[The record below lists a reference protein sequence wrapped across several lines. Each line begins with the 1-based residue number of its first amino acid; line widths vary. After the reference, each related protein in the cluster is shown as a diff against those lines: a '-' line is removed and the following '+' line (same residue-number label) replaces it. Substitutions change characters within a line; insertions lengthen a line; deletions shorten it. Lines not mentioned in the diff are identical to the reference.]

1 MTSASWFRLRL
12 TAVVSL
18 LLAAQPA
25 LVDGFLSQLSP
36 RGTTTKH
43 RGGSSSG
50 RRRQPEPTA
59 NAPAEAELS
68 ALHNA
73 GMALLAEG
81 RHDEA
86 GLVFESVIDADPDA
100 DDSWAALGVCMHELE
115 QPEAALACQ
124 KQVVRIRGAREAGG
138 EDLFRERQF
147 AELSSTA
154 ALLPPLPDGR
164 RLSLATGSLDDCETG
179 GRLWSSAAVLCRWQL
194 RHAAEVRGSSVLEL
208 GCGTGAVGLFAAALG
223 ARRVLLTD
231 GGPEALLALARSNV
245 EAARR
250 AELLEAGA
258 EVEVASLVWGD
269 ASAAEATARHD
280 LVLGSDV
287 TYAAEAHAPLC
298 ASLARVARH
307 SPGCRV
313 VLAHEHRV
321 VEEVREVGDV
331 GDVGEAWEVVV
342 EGEGEEEVAGRAGDE
357 KLAAFVAAAEAAGL
371 VVRTLRTEREG
382 ERLVSLLEVV
392 VDGLP

>member
-1 MTSASWFRLRL
+1 MPSTHFA
-12 TAVVSL
+12 AVSRL
-18 LLAAQPA
+18 LLVAQLS

-36 RGTTTKH
+36 RGTTE
-43 RGGSSSG
+43 RSGGSSG
-50 RRRQPEPTA
+50 RRRHPELTA
-59 NAPAEAELS
+59 NTPPSTTLGT
-68 ALHNA
+68 LHNA
-73 GMALLAEG
+73 GMALLADG

-100 DDSWAALGVCMHELE
+100 DDAWAALGVCMHELE

-124 KQVVRIRGAREAGG
+124 KQVVRIRGARQAGS
-138 EDLFRERQF
+138 DALFRERQF

-194 RHAAEVRGSSVLEL
+194 RHAAEVRGSALLEL

-223 ARRVLLTD
+223 ARRVTVTD
-231 GGPEALLALARSNV
+231 GGPAALLELARSNV

-250 AELLEAGA
+250 AGLFEAGT
-258 EVEVASLVWGD
+258 VEVREHAWGD
-269 ASAAEATARHD
+269 TAGALGRHD
-280 LVLGSDV
+280 FVLGSDL
-287 TYAAEAHAPLC
+287 TYASEAHAPLC
-298 ASLARVARH
+298 ASLAAQLRRH

-321 VEEVREVGDV
+321 APALAPAAELAPAD
-331 GDVGEAWEVVV
+331 ALA
-342 EGEGEEEVAGRAGDE
+342 AGLDDE

-371 VVRTLRTEREG
+371 VVRTLRTEREN
-382 ERLVSLLEVV
+382 ELLVSLLEVACM
-392 VDGLP
+392 